1 MLSLNIIASIYMND
15 KERAVTAVSISPA
28 PTPTVP
34 LLHSI
39 FSQYRSVVHQELT
52 LNRLSNSK
60 FLPKEGIQLKPVIKS
75 TACDSLALEIS
86 LRQYPLLK
94 EIAQSINR

>member
-1 MLSLNIIASIYMND
+1 MNG
-15 KERAVTAVSISPA
+15 KERGVTAESISPA

-34 LLHSI
+34 LSHSI

-52 LNRLSNSK
+52 PLSNSK
-60 FLPKEGIQLKPVIKS
+60 FLRKEGIQLKPVIKS

-94 EIAQSINR
+94 EIA